1 MSQLER
7 LRNLRWYKGHLEKF
21 WNLEDFVNLEYVKQD
36 VTDHEKEEWIRLG
49 YDPNTSFTGTCY
61 SNKNQPPAFVEK
73 FKEHFTEFTN
83 LTFTF
88 YKMQTQD
95 IMPEH
100 VDHFSTYK
108 RLFNVESEDVVR
120 ILVMLEDWKP
130 GHYLEISSV
139 GIVNWVAGDYFMWEN
154 EVAHAASN
162 IGKMSDPRYSLQ
174 ITATKKRRLTFD
186 KLYSFN
192 VSKDMESTGL
202 PEKYVVDRLR
212 RAVNNN
218 NGKPYQIF
226 TGNNNIKAYENM
238 PLTEETKDKL
248 NEQGLSIYLYEPL
261 CSYHKDAVDN
271 PIKHSERFYSEFDEY
286 VKPED
291 LRSDELDSIVEFK
304 NKNNLNNIT
313 VHTCD
318 YDVKKYYPH
327 YKDLNL
333 ITDDIFLKAEH
344 VIPIMDTEYPNHR
357 DFTNKFLCMN
367 YRYTYHRHLLSCYA
381 AQTEDAI
388 ISWIFKS
395 ELEHIMQSPWHDLN
409 RIEQKDIDA
418 YNKIKYGLNILN
430 NNVPLNIDFD
440 FSEPTIINHFY
451 HKNVFPDNKNIAN
464 HDIFQIIKTY
474 RKIFC
479 EIVGE
484 TRFGQPTA
492 NYSEKV
498 YRPMFY
504 LRPFIVGAPPY
515 TLQYI
520 REQGFMTFND
530 FWDESYD
537 TTECHEDRLLKIFK
551 VIDKINNMSMEECVQ
566 MHKDMMPIL
575 HYNQRI
581 VQKKTLPV

>member
-1 MSQLER
+1 MSHLEY
-7 LRNLRWYKGHLEKF
+7 LHNFRWHKGHLEKF
-21 WNLEDFVNLEYVKQD
+21 WSPEDYTNLEYVKQD
-36 VTDHEKEEWIRLG
+36 VTDREKDEWISAG
-49 YDPNTSFTGTCY
+49 YDPNTSFTGMLY

-73 FKEHFTEFTN
+73 FKEHFTEFNN

-100 VDHFSTYK
+100 IDHFNTYK
-108 RLFNVESEDVVR
+108 RIFNVESQDVVR

-130 GHYLEISSV
+130 GHYLEISSQ
-139 GIVNWVAGDYFMWEN
+139 GIVNWVAGDYFIWEN

-192 VSKDMESTGL
+192 IDKDIESTGL

-212 RAVNNN
+212 RTIDDKN
-218 NGKPYQIF
+218 KPYQIF

-238 PLTEETKDKL
+238 SFNDETVNKL

-261 CSYHKDAVDN
+261 CSYHKDIG

-291 LRSDELDSIVEFK
+291 LRSDELDSIIDFK
-304 NKNNLNNIT
+304 NKNKLNNIT

-327 YKDLNL
+327 YKELNL

-344 VIPIMDTEYPNHR
+344 DVPIVDDNYANLR
-357 DFTNKFLCMN
+357 NFTNKFLCMN
-367 YRYTYHRHLLSCYA
+367 YRYTFHRHFLSCYA
-381 AQTEDAI
+381 AQTENAI
-388 ISWIFKS
+388 MGWVFKS
-395 ELEHIMQSPWHDLN
+395 EIDHISQSPWHQLS
-409 RIEQKDIDA
+409 RIEQKDSDA
-418 YNKIKYGLNILN
+418 YAKLKRGLNILN
-430 NNVPLNIDFD
+430 NNVPLTIDFK
-440 FSEPTIINHFY
+440 FTEPTVINHHY
-451 HKNVFPDNKNIAN
+451 HKNAFPENKNIV
-464 HDIFQIIKTY
+464 DPDCFEIEKTY
-474 RKIFC
+474 KKIFC

-484 TRFGQPTA
+484 TRFAQPTA

-504 LRPFIVGAPPY
+504 LRPFIVGAPAY
-515 TLQYI
+515 TLQYM
-520 REQGFMTFND
+520 REQGFKTFNYY
-530 FWDESYD
+530 WDESYD

-551 VIDKINNMSMEECVQ
+551 VIDKINSMTMEECIS
-566 MHKDMMPIL
+566 MYEDMLPIL
-575 HYNQRI
+575 EHNQRI
-581 VQKKTLPV
+581 VRQKALPV